1 MPIEIKELVIRATID
16 TEKSSSKGRTYLS
29 GDDKEKSQINKLT
42 QRVEELQKMIK
53 QKNER

>member
-16 TEKSSSKGRTYLS
+16 TEKSSAGNGRSLNGDEQKG
-29 GDDKEKSQINKLT
+29 KINRLM
-42 QRVEELQKMIK
+42 QRIEELQKMIN